1 MPPPKV
7 DSAVIQLKILEK
19 PPVETKD
26 EEFFFKFVKACFAQ
40 RRKTLV
46 NTVSSTLG
54 IDKETLRGALADA
67 MCRQKIMMGPDE
79 YSTKDAL
86 RTAKVPVMFVHGTDD
101 HFVPVEMTYE
111 NYMAC
116 ASPKKLLIVPGADH
130 GMSYFM
136 EPRKYEA
143 EVLDFFKQT

>member
-1 MPPPKV
+1 
-7 DSAVIQLKILEK
+7 
-19 PPVETKD
+19 
-26 EEFFFKFVKACFAQ
+26 
-40 RRKTLV
+40 
-46 NTVSSTLG
+46 
-54 IDKETLRGALADA
+54 